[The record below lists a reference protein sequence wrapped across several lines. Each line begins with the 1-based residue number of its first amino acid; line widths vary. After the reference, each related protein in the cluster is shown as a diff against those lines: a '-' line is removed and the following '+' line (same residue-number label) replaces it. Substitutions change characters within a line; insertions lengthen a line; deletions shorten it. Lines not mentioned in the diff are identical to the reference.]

1 MKYLFTGIFIIV
13 IASVYVIR
21 QAGYNPKPLLTMK
34 ASKYE
39 SLEIVGNGL
48 LRRFFKEAQGIKNF
62 YVFCEPEQCNKI
74 QLWGHFLDQS
84 KRNNLEGRS
93 VSIHK
98 SLKFNYANFQS
109 ERNIFFNPI
118 SLKDNIEIN
127 PKSSVIFYMVDFYVN
142 ESEETNLPT
151 CDKSNMFT
159 NFDCLALNYS
169 RRFYKKKYNPSETH
183 VGMEQISHNK
193 FLIYLN

>member
-1 MKYLFTGIFIIV
+1 MKLLFTGIFIIV

-34 ASKYE
+34 ASKYD

-62 YVFCEPEQCNKI
+62 YIFCEPEQCSKI
-74 QLWGHFLDQS
+74 QLWAHFLDQS
-84 KRNNLEGRS
+84 KRNKLEGRK
-93 VSIHK
+93 VLLHEI
-98 SLKFNYANFQS
+98 LNFDYENSQS
-109 ERNIFFNPI
+109 ERTINFNPI
-118 SLKDNIEIN
+118 SLKDSMEIN
-127 PKSSVIFYMVDFYVN
+127 PRDSIIFYMVDFYVN
-142 ESEETNLPT
+142 ENEETNLPT

-193 FLIYLN
+193 FMIYLN